1 MLHLCIGEQQLV
13 HLTRAHECEIMV
25 PLRELALNGT
35 ERGKRKAVQL
45 LERMSRFLVQQQ
57 EEQESHSRLQA
68 ASAQAIPLIPDQVQ
82 ENEIPDQLDSP
93 ASQYP
98 ALL

>member
-1 MLHLCIGEQQLV
+1 
-13 HLTRAHECEIMV
+13 MV

-68 ASAQAIPLIPDQVQ
+68 ALAQVLPQPPEQVP
-82 ENEIPDQLDSP
+82 ENEIPDQIDSP

-98 ALL
+98 MLL